1 MTNSLRF
8 LVLRFLVVI
17 LVLGGL
23 TPERPLRSHATAAE
37 PAAEVT
43 LGHEAEKDA
52 PPTAT
57 SPKEKKVKAYAGL
70 FALAGIVIV
79 GLFLLAFTVLWASRL
94 RRQLRR
100 PLPASDPPER
110 DFWFLKPPKAPV
122 QNSSL
127 PEFEPPPPSPQT
139 PSNDS

>member
-1 MTNSLRF
+1 MTNSLRT
-8 LVLRFLVVI
+8 LVLRSLVVI
-17 LVLGGL
+17 LLLGGL
-23 TPERPLRSHATAAE
+23 TAERPLHSQTTAAE
-37 PAAEVT
+37 PAAVGMSE
-43 LGHEAEKDA
+43 HEAEKVS

-57 SPKEKKVKAYAGL
+57 GPKEKKVKAFAGL

-127 PEFEPPPPSPQT
+127 PEFESPPPSPQP
-139 PSNDS
+139 PSSDT

>member
-1 MTNSLRF
+1 MTNSLRARG
-8 LVLRFLVVI
+8 LRFLVVF

-23 TPERPLRSHATAAE
+23 CAERPLHSQATAAE
-37 PAAEVT
+37 PPVVT
-43 LGHEAEKDA
+43 SAHEAEKDA
-52 PPTAT
+52 PPTSAG
-57 SPKEKKVKAYAGL
+57 PKEKKVKAYAGL

-110 DFWFLKPPKAPV
+110 DFWFLKPPKDPV

-127 PEFEPPPPSPQT
+127 PEFEPPPPAPQP